1 MSIVRQN
8 GLSPDAAEAYLAH
21 VWCLLEEFGIESPS
35 LLVAERDGGLLDL
48 SLVFG
53 VSAHAEQ
60 TLPNRIAG
68 RQLRGNSA
76 ASLGE
81 RPVPALMG
89 VLYSELER

>member
-21 VWCLLEEFGIESPS
+21 VWCLIEEFGIESPS
-35 LLVAERDGGLLDL
+35 LLVAERAGGLLDL

-53 VSAHAEQ
+53 VTADAERA
-60 TLPNRIAG
+60 LPVRVASLPPWGNR
-68 RQLRGNSA
+68 A

-81 RPVPALMG
+81 HPAPVAIG
-89 VLYSELER
+89 ARYSELER